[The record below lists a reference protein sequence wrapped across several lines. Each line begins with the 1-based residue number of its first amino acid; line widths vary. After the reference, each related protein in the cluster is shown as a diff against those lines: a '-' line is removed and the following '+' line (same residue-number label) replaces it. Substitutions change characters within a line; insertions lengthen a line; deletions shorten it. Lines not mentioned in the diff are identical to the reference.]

1 MITQY
6 AAKLTWAGTCY
17 VHVSRYLSEMRL
29 NVSRLQLPDDAV
41 FIRGYNTT
49 FNFSF
54 ELINT
59 ESALNIDAALPGS
72 LNYDVTV
79 TTASPAAARR
89 RRDVSA
95 DPTTS
100 VTQSVE
106 ISDDQL
112 AQNLGRGSQIN
123 ITGEVCSVARK
134 YSQFQSIQIV
144 L

>member
-1 MITQY
+1 
-6 AAKLTWAGTCY
+6 
-17 VHVSRYLSEMRL
+17 MRL

-54 ELINT
+54 ELTNT
-59 ESALNIDAALPGS
+59 ENALNIDAALPGS

-79 TTASPAAARR
+79 MTASPAAARR

-100 VTQSVE
+100 VTQRVE

-112 AQNLGRGSQIN
+112 AQNLGRESQIN
-123 ITGEVCSVARK
+123 ITGEVWLVALV
-134 YSQFQSIQIV
+134 YSNLSR
-144 L
+144 LSYDTLKH